1 MLSKEER
8 IKLIKQIEE
17 KTNSKVLVYFTG
29 DRQGLETRISHDVI
43 PIISKHISKFNSDR
57 ISLFIYTP
65 GGITVAGYG
74 IVNLIRE
81 HCKELHF
88 IIPYKCLS
96 TGTLM
101 ALGGNS
107 IMMSKMAQLGPVD
120 PSTQHPLAPSV
131 PISQNPTV
139 PVSVPV
145 NVEDVMSYFDLA
157 KAQCNI
163 STQDNLTE
171 IFISIAE
178 KRTSSGSWCC

>member
-81 HCKELHF
+81 HCKELRNYSDLWSCGGF
-88 IIPYKCLS
+88 ILTDKSRPVIP
-96 TGTLM
+96 
-101 ALGGNS
+101 
-107 IMMSKMAQLGPVD
+107 
-120 PSTQHPLAPSV
+120 
-131 PISQNPTV
+131 
-139 PVSVPV
+139 
-145 NVEDVMSYFDLA
+145 
-157 KAQCNI
+157 
-163 STQDNLTE
+163 
-171 IFISIAE
+171 
-178 KRTSSGSWCC
+178 